1 MSRYLLDTHTLIWM
15 RNNDRRLDRNKWES
29 IFFGGD
35 HEIFFS
41 IVSLWEIAIKRALGK
56 LTLEGDLIDFS
67 RTLEDHHGFCKLEI
81 DVTDLCRLETL
92 PMHHTDPFDRLLIAQ
107 AIEHGAIAVTND
119 PKWRR
124 YSVRTAF

>member
-1 MSRYLLDTHTLIWM
+1 MSRYLLDTHVLIWW
-15 RNNDRRLDRNKWES
+15 RQNDERLPHTWDRVFTSKN
-29 IFFGGD
+29 D

-41 IVSLWEIAIKRALGK
+41 IVSLWEIAIKRTLGK
-56 LTLEGDLIDFS
+56 LTLESDLIDFS